1 MDKADITL
9 LTHLINLK
17 KPETVS
23 WISSQLQ
30 MSRSKVYY
38 HLAKIN
44 AELQPEMEIVSQ
56 PRLGIALTTP
66 QLEAC
71 QQLLEQEGQADY
83 IMQSQERW
91 QLTAIYI
98 AVAKERVTIEKLMHL
113 NQVSRNTILS
123 DLGQIREQLS
133 REPYAI
139 RLVAT
144 KTQGYYLQ
152 CHPVVKMQYVYAHL
166 VTLYRSA
173 SQPFLDLMEEA
184 LRQRLDPDKENPL
197 FSPEVSQEL
206 SSYVQD
212 LQAARGKKVNPK
224 DLETLFQFLPYLF
237 YSFRNMALDFVE
249 DVTALTDVSALENRL
264 EYQVAQALQEHL
276 HQRYAF
282 SMQEGEVL
290 LVTILL
296 LAYRKDTDYHSR
308 SQDYEDIRESVRL
321 FLQQFENLSKQ
332 KLQDWQALED
342 NLIIHCKALV
352 FRKKFGIISPNPL
365 TQDIKDR
372 YGDIFRLTHDSAE
385 ALEVGLG
392 IACNDDDIAN
402 LAVHMGGALRREKI
416 SQVKIPH
423 AIVVSDDSRA
433 VREFL
438 YQQCQHHLVR
448 TQIDALFTTEQ
459 LNSVRDL
466 LHCDFII
473 SSQPL
478 DLETI
483 PVVLVHP
490 VLSEKDIMAILHQ
503 SQQSQV
509 HQNLSASSLDQQLE
523 HILSQYLHLPSQTEA
538 LKQDLLAFLQTEFFS
553 QQ

>member
-9 LTHLINLK
+9 LTYLVNLK

-23 WISSQLQ
+23 WISSQLH
-30 MSRSKVYY
+30 MSRSKIYY

-44 AELQPEMEIVSQ
+44 AELKPELEIVSQ
-56 PRLGIALTTP
+56 PRLGISLTKD
-66 QLEAC
+66 QLSAC
-71 QQLLEQEGQADY
+71 QQLLEKEGQVDY
-83 IMQSQERW
+83 VMLSQERL
-91 QLTAIYI
+91 QLTAMYI
-98 AVAKERVTIEKLMHL
+98 AVATERVTIEKLMQL

-123 DLGQIREQLS
+123 DLAQIREQLS
-133 REPYAI
+133 REPYDI

-152 CHPVVKMQYVYAHL
+152 CHPVTKMQYVYAHL
-166 VTLYRSA
+166 VSIYREA
-173 SQPFLDLMEEA
+173 SHPFLELLETA
-184 LRQRLDPDKENPL
+184 LRQRLDPEKTNPL
-197 FSPEVSQEL
+197 FSPEVSHEL
-206 SSYVQD
+206 SNFVQS
-212 LQAARGKKVNPK
+212 LQAAKGKKVNPK
-224 DLETLFQFLPYLF
+224 DLVILFQFLPYLL

-249 DVTALTDVSALENRL
+249 DVTAFADVSALENRL

-276 HQRYAF
+276 QETYAF
-282 SMQEGEVL
+282 SMQAGEVL

-296 LAYRKDTDYHSR
+296 LAYRKDTDYHSQ
-308 SQDYEDIRESVRL
+308 SQDYDDIRESVQL
-321 FLQQFENLSKQ
+321 FVQQFENLSKQ
-332 KLQDWQALED
+332 RLQDRKTLED

-392 IACNDDDIAN
+392 IQCSDDDIAN
-402 LAVHMGGALRREKI
+402 LAIHMGGAFRREKI
-416 SQVKIPH
+416 DQVKIPH

-438 YQQCQHHLVR
+438 YQQCQHHLVG

-466 LHCDFII
+466 LDCDFII
-473 SSQPL
+473 SSQPIEV
-478 DLETI
+478 ETI

-490 VLSEKDIMAILHQ
+490 VLSEKDMMAMMHQ
-503 SQQSQV
+503 SQLSQARQSP
-509 HQNLSASSLDQQLE
+509 SSQTLDQDLE
-523 HILSQYLHLPSQTEA
+523 QILRQYLHLPSQTEA
-538 LKQDLLAFLQTEFFS
+538 LKKDLIAFFQTEFFS
-553 QQ
+553 Q